1 MKSLTV
7 GCTSALVGLV
17 IGVVLGLG
25 ASSLLG
31 RAESSS
37 ASVTPVVSTARG
49 DMTIIVSA
57 RYLNTQLQQLVKQTG
72 LAKQATLTL
81 VAPNIAQMTV
91 AIDTRLMG
99 QAVTGNVSARMR
111 VAVQSGRVV
120 LTIEKVDASNIN
132 IPQTLFTPIL
142 DQVRTQAEDQINRII
157 QHELQGTGLRLTSIR
172 IAPDEVT
179 LDLTA
184 Q

>member
-1 MKSLTV
+1 MKNLTV
-7 GCTSALVGLV
+7 GCTSALVGFV

-31 RAESSS
+31 RTESS
-37 ASVTPVVSTARG
+37 APITPVMSTSRN

-57 RYLNTQLQQLVKQTG
+57 SYLNTQLQQLVKQTG
-72 LAKQATLTL
+72 LAKQAALTLT
-81 VAPNIAQMTV
+81 APNIAQINVT
-91 AIDTRLMG
+91 IETRMMG
-99 QAVTGNVSARMR
+99 QTVTGNVSARMR

-120 LTIEKVDASNIN
+120 LTIEKVDTGNVN
-132 IPQTLFTPIL
+132 IPQTLFAPIL

-157 QHELQGTGLRLTSIR
+157 QHELQGTGLRLANVR
-172 IAPDEVT
+172 IAPNEVT